1 MIQDKW
7 IRILN
12 LRYRNKNSGV
22 LLDMPITIVII
33 TTDNSQT
40 SHNEEC
46 APMIIVSLRQW

>member
-1 MIQDKW
+1 MIQDNW
-7 IRILN
+7 IKILN

-22 LLDMPITIVII
+22 LLDMPISIVSI

-40 SHNEEC
+40 SHNEEY